1 MAKRIW
7 WQKPQI
13 RTDEEQ
19 HFYQKVSWLEL
30 FLDLIFVVIMAE
42 LSHNLA
48 GDLSWVGTGKYILL
62 FLPAWW
68 FGSVQLT
75 TQIGLRQK
83 DLKIACLPF
92 S

>member
-19 HFYQKVSWLEL
+19 QLHRKVSWLEL
-30 FLDLIFVVIMAE
+30 FFDLIFVVIIAE

-48 GDLSWVGTGKYILL
+48 VDVSWVGAGKYILL

-68 FGSVQLT
+68 IW
-75 TQIGLRQK
+75 IG
-83 DLKIACLPF
+83 ATYYNEH
-92 S
+92 